1 MRKGGLIVA
10 AALLATAGISRA
22 QAPAAP
28 ARAAGGTL
36 SALSADITSDHSASA
51 AFRQHARVQ
60 VS

>member
-10 AALLATAGISRA
+10 AALLATAAISRA

-36 SALSADITSDHSASA
+36 AASRPTSRPASW
-51 AFRQHARVQ
+51 
-60 VS
+60 SYTT